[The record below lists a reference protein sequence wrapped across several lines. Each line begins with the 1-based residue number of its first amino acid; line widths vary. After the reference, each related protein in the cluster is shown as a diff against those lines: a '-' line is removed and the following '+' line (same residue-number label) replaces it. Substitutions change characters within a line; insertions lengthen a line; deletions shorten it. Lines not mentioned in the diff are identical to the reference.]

1 MADAPA
7 RTSGQRVPPAG
18 DALTLD
24 RIERTRSAIAPWVIE
39 TPVLEWEGVAKDAA
53 IGPRTRVVLKLELL
67 QKTGSFKPRGAL
79 SSILA
84 LSEAQRAAGV
94 TAVSAGNHA
103 IAVAYAARALGV
115 DAKVAMHKTAN
126 PFRVAQCREL
136 GAEVVLAADIHAAF
150 AEMARI
156 RDEEGRAVIHP
167 FEGPDTIAG
176 TATLGLEFAR
186 QAPDLDAVIVPIGGG
201 GLIAGVATGFRLA
214 GSKAAVYGVEPER
227 ACGMRQSLM
236 QGAPLDSVAVS
247 TIADSLGAPLHL
259 PYSFGI
265 VRRLVDEIV
274 TVPDEALQDALLTS
288 FSRLKLAVEPAGAA
302 AMAALAGPL
311 RERLEGKSVGLIV
324 CGANIDPAGF
334 AGHLAAAQAR
344 AEAAA

>member
-1 MADAPA
+1 MAEAPA
-7 RTSGQRVPPAG
+7 DRVQAGRVQAGQ
-18 DALTLD
+18 ALTLD
-24 RIERTRSAIAPWVIE
+24 RIAATRSAIAPWIVE
-39 TPVLEWEGVAKDAA
+39 TPALEWTGIAKDTLAGA
-53 IGPRTRVVLKLELL
+53 DTRVVLKLELL

-79 SSILA
+79 ASILA
-84 LSEAQRAAGV
+84 LDAAQRKAGV

-103 IAVAYAARALGV
+103 IAVAYAAGALGS
-115 DAKVAMHKTAN
+115 DARVVMHKAAN

-167 FEGPDTIAG
+167 FEGPDTISG

-186 QAPDLDAVIVPIGGG
+186 QAADLDAVIVPVGGG

-214 GSKAAVYGVEPER
+214 GSKAAVYGVEPDG
-227 ACGMRQSLM
+227 ACGMRDSVAR
-236 QGAPLDSVAVS
+236 GAPLDSVAVS
-247 TIADSLGAPLHL
+247 TVADSLGAPLHL
-259 PYSFGI
+259 PYSFDI
-265 VRRLVDEIV
+265 VRRLVEEIV
-274 TVPDEALQDALLTS
+274 TVPDDALQDAMLTS

-302 AMAALAGPL
+302 ALAALAGPL
-311 RERLEGKSVGLIV
+311 RERLRGKSVGLIV

-344 AEAAA
+344 LDAAA

>member
-1 MADAPA
+1 MNDAPA
-7 RTSGQRVPPAG
+7 GR
-18 DALTLD
+18 ALTLD
-24 RIERTRSAIAPWVIE
+24 RVGATRVAIAPWIVE
-39 TPVLEWEGVAKDAA
+39 TPALEWSGVAKDAL
-53 IGPRTRVVLKLELL
+53 IGAETRVILKLELL
-67 QKTGSFKPRGAL
+67 QRTGSFKPRGAL
-79 SSILA
+79 ANILA
-84 LSEAQRAAGV
+84 LDAAQRVAGV

-103 IAVAYAARALGV
+103 IAVAYAARALGSN
-115 DAKVAMHKTAN
+115 AKVVMHKAAN
-126 PFRVAQCREL
+126 PFRVVQCREL

-150 AEMARI
+150 DEMARI

-186 QAPDLDAVIVPIGGG
+186 QAPDLDAVIVPVGGG

-214 GSKAAVYGVEPER
+214 GSNAAIYGVEPDG
-227 ACGMRQSLM
+227 ACGMRDSLAR
-236 QGAPLDSVAVS
+236 GAALDAVNVQ

-265 VRRLVDEIV
+265 VRRLVEEIA
-274 TVPDEALQDALLTS
+274 TVPDDALQDAMLAS

-302 AMAALAGPL
+302 ALAALAGPL
-311 RERLEGKSVGLIV
+311 RDRLRGKAVGLIV

-334 AGHLAAAQAR
+334 AGHLAAAQRRQDAR
-344 AEAAA
+344 GERAA